1 MIGTGTQPPA
11 GGDIDDSSC
20 TTFSEKGNSRAADPK
35 RCLDIDGKR
44 LPVILICGICEGA
57 AANDAGIVDNDIQA
71 AKDSFS
77 LCRKSIAV
85 GRISEIAGQGSG
97 TFDAIKLNIC
107 CSDGSAGIR

>member
-20 TTFSEKGNSRAADPK
+20 TTFSEKGNSRAANAK
-35 RCLDIDGKR
+35 RRLDIDGKR
-44 LPVILICGICEGA
+44 LPVILICGLCDGA
-57 AANDAGIVDNDIQA
+57 AANDTGIIDNDIEA
-71 AKDSFS
+71 AKDSLG
-77 LCRKSIAV
+77 LCRESIAI